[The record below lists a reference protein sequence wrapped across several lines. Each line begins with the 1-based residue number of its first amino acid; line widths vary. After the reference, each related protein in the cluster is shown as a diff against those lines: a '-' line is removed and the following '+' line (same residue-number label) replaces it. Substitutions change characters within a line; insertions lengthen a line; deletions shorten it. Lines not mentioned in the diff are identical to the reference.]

1 MKLQESG
8 MGSTLTPQDYW
19 DIAVRR
25 KWLVLGSLVVALSVS
40 WTLCLVLP
48 KSYRSSTLILVE
60 NQKIPERYVQG
71 MVEGSV
77 QERLSLIQ
85 QQVMSRTLL
94 SGVIEE
100 FKLYPEEVR
109 QQPLEAVIE
118 TMRKQIK
125 VDIKGGGQARVEAFL
140 ISFAHEDP
148 MIARNVTTKL
158 ASQFI
163 EENLKIREQFVEGA
177 ADFLDHE
184 LAMAK
189 TELERQEQQIS
200 EFKQKYMGQL
210 PGQLEAN
217 LRALDRLQ
225 SESVTGQELLNTLHE
240 RLALLEKAISQY
252 KTTGMTVPGLA
263 DGSEQRTSDT
273 LLTRLKELERP
284 LGALSAEYKDSYP
297 DVIHMKQEIEQVKA
311 QLAERQELTQEDK
324 AKAVGAESTSARRG
338 LDPYLDG
345 LVKQRDEIGLE
356 IRTLKERHRRIMAQM
371 KEYENRVE
379 TAPAREQELTL
390 LVRDYDNTQKNYQ
403 SLLDKRLNAR
413 VAENLEKRQ
422 KGEQFRVLDPA
433 NLPGTPEKPDRL
445 RIMLVGLMLGCGVGY
460 GGALA
465 FEFLNPSFRRPEDA
479 EEALGCPV
487 LAAIPDFRL
496 GYAKGMEGKS
506 AGTSESGQKARG
518 GLLRLKGK
526 LGHGKS
532 RKDRRAARSF
542 PRELTLV
549 TKWSP
554 LSVVAEQF
562 RVAATRLASM
572 RTEPGCTVVVM
583 TSAVKGEGKSST
595 TANLGY
601 VLAQDLGKMT
611 VLIDGDLKNPT
622 VHSYIEVP
630 AEPGLT
636 DLLCG
641 HRGDRSLEHYLQRV
655 GDLPLWILPTGRK
668 LDKALELSKI
678 QNLSVIIS
686 ELRNKF
692 EYIIVDA
699 PPILPLADMNVL
711 VGMAD
716 VLAMV
721 VRAGATPRD
730 VVKKALKTLR
740 PAGQIGIMLNGLW
753 MDSVPYYLRD
763 YYSAQQEQATRTGQT

>member
-263 DGSEQRTSDT
+263 AGSEQRTSDT
-273 LLTRLKELERP
+273 LLTRLKELERS

-532 RKDRRAARSF
+532 REDRRAARSF

-622 VHSYIEVP
+622 LHSYIEVP
-630 AEPGLT
+630 VEPGLT

>member
-1 MKLQESG
+1 MNAA
-8 MGSTLTPQDYW
+8 STLTPQDYW
-19 DIAVRR
+19 EIAVRR
-25 KWLVLGSLVVALSVS
+25 KWLVLGSLVLALSVS

-48 KSYRSSTLILVE
+48 KSYRSTTLILVE

-94 SGVIEE
+94 SKVIEE
-100 FKLYPEEVR
+100 FKLYQAEAHR
-109 QQPLEAVIE
+109 SGLETVIE
-118 TMRKQIK
+118 QMRKTIK
-125 VDIKGGGQARVEAFL
+125 VETVGTMGRQGMTVESFS

-148 MIARNVTTKL
+148 MTAKNVTARL

-177 ADFLDHE
+177 GDFLDHE
-184 LAMAK
+184 LTMAK
-189 TELERQEQQIS
+189 TELETKERAMS
-200 EFKQKYMGQL
+200 EFKQQFMGQL

-252 KTTGMTVPGLA
+252 KTTGMTVPSLA
-263 DGSEQRTSDT
+263 AGPEQRTSDP
-273 LLTRLKELERP
+273 LFTRLEELERS
-284 LGALSAEYKDSYP
+284 LVALSAEYKDTYP
-297 DVIHMKQEIEQVKA
+297 DVIHVKQEIEQVKA

-338 LDPYLDG
+338 FDPYLDG

-433 NLPGTPEKPDRL
+433 NLPGRPEKPDPL

-496 GYAKGMEGKS
+496 GYGKGMEGKS

-518 GLLRLKGK
+518 GLLTLKGK

-572 RTEPGCTVVVM
+572 KTEPGCTVVVM

-622 VHSYIEVP
+622 LHSYIEVP
-630 AEPGLT
+630 VEPGLT

-641 HRGDRSLEHYLQRV
+641 LPGTRPLEHYLQRV
-655 GDLPLWILPTGRK
+655 GDLPLW
-668 LDKALELSKI
+668 
-678 QNLSVIIS
+678 V
-686 ELRNKF
+686 
-692 EYIIVDA
+692 
-699 PPILPLADMNVL
+699 
-711 VGMAD
+711 
-716 VLAMV
+716 
-721 VRAGATPRD
+721 
-730 VVKKALKTLR
+730 
-740 PAGQIGIMLNGLW
+740 
-753 MDSVPYYLRD
+753 
-763 YYSAQQEQATRTGQT
+763 